1 MAPTQAITRAAPARV
16 LASYRKGTPSMRL
29 ILYLGKGGVGKTTLA
44 AATAARAAQ
53 LGHRTLVVSTDLAHS
68 LADALDRTLTAEAQ
82 QVAPN
87 LWAQEVNV
95 LDEVRAHWGK
105 LQEYIGSALRRQG
118 MSDVAAE
125 EMALIPGMDEIVAL
139 LTIYRQARE
148 GHFDSVVIDAAPT
161 GETVRLLSMP
171 DTFIWYA
178 RKAAGWRGAAFNA
191 ARPLLKTFLPGVNV
205 LEALDKLNEQ
215 VTMLRGVLTDP
226 DTSSYRLVVMPEKMV
241 IKEALRAE
249 TYLALFGYPVDG
261 VLCNRVLPAPEGG
274 HYHDTILREM
284 AEQQANYRDQIHR
297 TFAPL
302 PVWDV
307 PYHSREIIGADAL
320 ARLAVEIWGQ
330 NDPTKVYFRGT
341 LQDLRKEG
349 DGYVLRLPLP
359 HVELGKVVM
368 TKKGDQLIVEI
379 GNFKRDIALPNVLI
393 TQDATVARMVNG
405 ALEVTFAPSAE
416 TPAPVPESVD

>member
-1 MAPTQAITRAAPARV
+1 
-16 LASYRKGTPSMRL
+16 MRL

-53 LGHRTLVVSTDLAHS
+53 LGRRTLVVSTDLAHS
-68 LADALDRTLTAEAQ
+68 LSDALDRPLVAEPR
-82 QVAPN
+82 QVGER

-95 LDEVRAHWGK
+95 LDEVRTHWGK
-105 LQEYIGSALRRQG
+105 LQEYVGNVLKKQG

-139 LTIYRQARE
+139 LTIHRQARDGAFE
-148 GHFDSVVIDAAPT
+148 VVVIDAAPT

-178 RKAAGWRGAAFNA
+178 SRASGWRGAAFNA
-191 ARPLLKTFLPGVNV
+191 AKPLLKSFLPGVNV
-205 LEALDKLNEQ
+205 LDALDQLNQQ
-215 VTMLRGVLTDP
+215 VGQLRGVLTDP
-226 DTSSYRLVVMPEKMV
+226 ETSSYRLVVMPEKMV

-249 TYLALFGYPVDG
+249 TYLALFGYPMDG
-261 VLCNRVLPAPEGG
+261 VVCNRVLPPATRGEYRDGL
-274 HYHDTILREM
+274 LREM
-284 AEQQANYRDQIHR
+284 VEQQTGYYNQIHQ

-307 PYHSREIIGADAL
+307 PYHSREIIGVEAL
-320 ARLAVEIWGQ
+320 AALAGEIWGTS
-330 NDPTKVYFRGT
+330 DPTHVYFRGAVQELT
-341 LQDLRKEG
+341 KQGE
-349 DGYVLRLPLP
+349 GYVLRLPLP

-379 GNFKRDIALPNVLI
+379 GNFKRDIALPAVLI
-393 TQDATVARMVNG
+393 SQEAVVARMVNG
-405 ALEVTFAPSAE
+405 ALEVAFAPP
-416 TPAPVPESVD
+416 TPVPTAPEATG